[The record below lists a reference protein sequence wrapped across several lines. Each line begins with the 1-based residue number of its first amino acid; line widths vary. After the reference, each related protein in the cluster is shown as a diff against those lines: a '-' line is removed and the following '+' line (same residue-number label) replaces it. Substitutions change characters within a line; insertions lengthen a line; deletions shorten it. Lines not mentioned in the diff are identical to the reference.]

1 MALAIARCM
10 GLTEGTQ
17 RAARELYARY
27 VAVSLAGAVPS
38 RLVLVVVAW
47 IAMKLSEDH
56 ASPQYTARQLEGLAR
71 HDWTVIVVRGG
82 RRPPRPPVA
91 RAPGPIL

>member
-1 MALAIARCM
+1 M
-10 GLTEGTQ
+10 
-17 RAARELYARY
+17 
-27 VAVSLAGAVPS
+27 AVSLAGAVPS

-71 HDWTVIVVRGG
+71 HDWTVIVCVEAAVLRALRWRVR
-82 RRPPRPPVA
+82 PDPFYEK
-91 RAPGPIL
+91 